1 MRDHLPISPY
11 CHYHNHPE
19 YDRRS
24 LPLTNGLI
32 HSYGKVVLDLQCLIS
47 HSQIPCPCMHG
58 QRAAVERSD
67 VDVFPRHLFKKV
79 RAVWNPISLKDIT
92 MNLKNF
98 SLSLVS
104 SGVNSNNVCEQHFKR
119 HTKLTSATLLWMV
132 SLLLH
137 SHWNKCTFT
146 YWKESRE
153 CSFWTQTE
161 SAQEINKG
169 FGQKLLPECL
179 KQQYEAVSCQG
190 LKSDCECNLQSFKN
204 SKLRRPINTR
214 SPQWRNTS
222 PEIWIRKKQMFR
234 NC

>member
-24 LPLTNGLI
+24 LPLTNG
-32 HSYGKVVLDLQCLIS
+32 

-67 VDVFPRHLFKKV
+67 VDVFPWHLFKNV

-104 SGVNSNNVCEQHFKR
+104 SGVNSNNLYVNNTSKGTLNLHLQPCCEWYLFC
-119 HTKLTSATLLWMV
+119 SIAIEISV
-132 SLLLH
+132 PLH
-137 SHWNKCTFT
+137 IEKKVEN
-146 YWKESRE
+146 
-153 CSFWTQTE
+153 
-161 SAQEINKG
+161 
-169 FGQKLLPECL
+169 
-179 KQQYEAVSCQG
+179 AVSEHK
-190 LKSDCECNLQSFKN
+190 LNLHK
-204 SKLRRPINTR
+204 R
-214 SPQWRNTS
+214 
-222 PEIWIRKKQMFR
+222 
-234 NC
+234 

>member
-32 HSYGKVVLDLQCLIS
+32 QSYGKVVLDLQCLIS

-67 VDVFPRHLFKKV
+67 VDVFPWHLFKKV

-104 SGVNSNNVCEQHFKR
+104 SGVNSNNLYVNNTSKGTLNLHLQPCCEWYLFC
-119 HTKLTSATLLWMV
+119 SIAIEISV
-132 SLLLH
+132 PLH
-137 SHWNKCTFT
+137 IEKKVEN
-146 YWKESRE
+146 
-153 CSFWTQTE
+153 
-161 SAQEINKG
+161 
-169 FGQKLLPECL
+169 
-179 KQQYEAVSCQG
+179 AVSEHK
-190 LKSDCECNLQSFKN
+190 LNLHK
-204 SKLRRPINTR
+204 R
-214 SPQWRNTS
+214 
-222 PEIWIRKKQMFR
+222 
-234 NC
+234 